1 MGYYFLDYL
10 DIVVIVE
17 EGAIAIAC
25 TNFYFSAPIL
35 ETRNT
40 TFKLLSYKEIS
51 LNSDTLD
58 SCFWKYIPNINI
70 NLRYSF
76 QWFLNPL

>member
-17 EGAIAIAC
+17 EGAIAC
-25 TNFYFSAPIL
+25 TNFYFSASIL

-40 TFKLLSYKEIS
+40 TFKLLSYNEIS

-58 SCFWKYIPNINI
+58 SCFWKYIPNINL